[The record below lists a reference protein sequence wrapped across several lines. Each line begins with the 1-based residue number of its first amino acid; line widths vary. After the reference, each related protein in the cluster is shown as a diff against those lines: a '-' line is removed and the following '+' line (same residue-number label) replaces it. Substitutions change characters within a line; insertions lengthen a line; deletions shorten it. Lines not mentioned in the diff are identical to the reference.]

1 MRMDRFSRMISFF
14 LPIFSVITLASCS
27 TQELTT
33 TKVERQVVAY
43 DQSEPLP
50 QDSGLKVRLET
61 PVEGLLFQPGKEPAQ
76 VQVNPG
82 TYVLQGVNVYRRMA
96 AKVAALQ
103 KYLAGLSPEAQMAAA
118 TSLSGL
124 ENAILSGK

>member
-1 MRMDRFSRMISFF
+1 MRTDRFSRMTSLF
-14 LPIFSVITLASCS
+14 LLIFSVITLTSCS
-27 TQELTT
+27 TQETT

-103 KYLAGLSPEAQMAAA
+103 KYIAGLPPEAQMALA

>member
-1 MRMDRFSRMISFF
+1 MRTVRFNRMISLF

-27 TQELTT
+27 TQEITT
-33 TKVERQVVAY
+33 TKLERQVVAY

-103 KYLAGLSPEAQMAAA
+103 KYIAGLPPEAQMALA

>member
-1 MRMDRFSRMISFF
+1 MRTDRFSRMISFF

-61 PVEGLLFQPGKEPAQ
+61 PVEGLLFQPGKEPVQ